1 MGDIRLVSRG
11 GVRLSDILPNYILK
25 EVKTITGGTDITI
38 PTCPTGY
45 KKAIVV
51 TPVSWDQGEVTFK
64 KGSSAITATSFPV
77 AATTADL
84 TDLKGT
90 VSSAPGDVT
99 FNKKGSSAITATS
112 FPVAVTTANLTDLK
126 GTVTEGICVKI
137 TKSATTTDGLKA
149 EDSTITGKWT
159 VVLGHKNDDNSCAK
173 ATDIKAIAQTYCVY
187 DNTGV
192 SADMTQADC
201 EAAGFTWDS
210 TNKRCQYIYSLANIN
225 AITDP
230 TDPTDLT
237 KRAAACK
244 AAGKSWNGNTCA

>member
-25 EVKTITGGTDITI
+25 GTQDLSCTISSGGTNCTSSSGAEVIS
-38 PTCPTGY
+38 CPTGY
-45 KKAIVV
+45 NKAYLITPIQFATQSAPTSGSVSV
-51 TPVSWDQGEVTFK
+51 STSGTAVTGVTLTGTPVSGV
-64 KGSSAITATSFPV
+64 
-77 AATTADL
+77 
-84 TDLKGT
+84 
-90 VSSAPGDVT
+90 
-99 FNKKGSSAITATS
+99 
-112 FPVAVTTANLTDLK
+112 NLETN
-126 GTVTEGICVKI
+126 TVTSTGDTVVKLINPNNFKISFDNANRKI
-137 TKSATTTDGLKA
+137 TFTYSSPLKDIQTMTA
-149 EDSTITGKWT
+149 RVDS
-159 VVLGHKNDDNSCAK
+159 
-173 ATDIKAIAQTYCVY
+173 YCVY